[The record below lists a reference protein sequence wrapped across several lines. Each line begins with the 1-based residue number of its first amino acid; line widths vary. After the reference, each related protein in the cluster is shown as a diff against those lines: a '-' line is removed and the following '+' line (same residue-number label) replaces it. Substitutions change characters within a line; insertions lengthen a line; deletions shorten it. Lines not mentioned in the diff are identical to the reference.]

1 MLGKVNG
8 AATGDTR
15 RAATRAA
22 AAAHGHEPTPSVL
35 APDLHVIGMVES
47 RGHVEIYGTVEG
59 QISSRTVAVGKGAFI
74 NGSINAQSAWI
85 GGMIDGPITAHSVVM
100 SGTAKV
106 VGSIFHNDL
115 KMDPGAVH
123 KGRKPWRLNPLDGG

>member
-8 AATGDTR
+8 AATGETR
-15 RAATRAA
+15 RAAARAGMA
-22 AAAHGHEPTPSVL
+22 RGAEPTTSVL

-59 QISSRTVAVGKGAFI
+59 QISGRTVAVGKGAFI

-85 GGMIDGPITAHSVVM
+85 GGLIDGPITAYSVVM
-100 SGTAKV
+100 SETARV
-106 VGSIFHNDL
+106 VGSIFHHEL
-115 KMDPGAVH
+115 RMDPGAVH